1 MKNLKISEKQIMNNI
16 DDDFEEQK
24 NERIAKQNF
33 ASSITNKLIT
43 EISILNDN

>member
-1 MKNLKISEKQIMNNI
+1 MDNI

-24 NERIAKQNF
+24 NEKITKQNF
-33 ASSITNKLIT
+33 ASSMTNKLIT